1 MKRRIFRI
9 KLRIRRFARR
19 HPWLTFTVRSFM
31 IFSAAFGGAY
41 GFISGSR
48 VEGSGYDPHAFA
60 IGASFLFALACLGL
74 ATLSFRLRWV
84 RQKMQQAGA
93 AQRSAGRPQLGTAG
107 GRAARPQ
114 PVRIA
119 GRPDR
124 AARRR
129 RPHHLRQRRL
139 LRTGANCRAKNW
151 SAAVLRSTCWSRATP
166 RSRPTAHG
174 STTRRSRPRSARAG
188 SPGAK
193 AWSAAMPA
201 GPRRCR
207 ASAATSPTAPRPSAR
222 SARPA
227 ITPTP
232 PTAPSRASS
241 RWPPT
246 KSARR

>member
-1 MKRRIFRI
+1 MLDHVSLLIDHVGEAIRPQALRKVAAPSSAPRQARQAQLQGHRHEAADFPDQATHAPLRPAPSLADLHRPLLHDLLRR
-9 KLRIRRFARR
+9 LRRRL
-19 HPWLTFTVRSFM
+19 WLHLRQP
-31 IFSAAFGGAY
+31 
-41 GFISGSR
+41 

-84 RQKMQQAGA
+84 RQKMKKARA
-93 AQRSAGRPQLGTAG
+93 AQRGAGRPQLGTAG

-139 LRTGANCRAKNW
+139 LRTGRNCRAKNW

-166 RSRPTAHG
+166 RSKPTAQG

-193 AWSAAMPA
+193 A
-201 GPRRCR
+201 
-207 ASAATSPTAPRPSAR
+207 
-222 SARPA
+222 
-227 ITPTP
+227 
-232 PTAPSRASS
+232 
-241 RWPPT
+241 
-246 KSARR
+246 